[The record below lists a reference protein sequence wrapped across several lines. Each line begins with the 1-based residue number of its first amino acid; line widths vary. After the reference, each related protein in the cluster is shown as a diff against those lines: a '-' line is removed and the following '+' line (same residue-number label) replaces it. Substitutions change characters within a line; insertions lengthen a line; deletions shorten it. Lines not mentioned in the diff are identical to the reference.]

1 MKLYT
6 LTKAH
11 EKKLK
16 PWADKWIKN
25 GLSTKPMD
33 EKDKKA
39 MRKAIKGMYRAAG
52 LKELPDNRIIF
63 VPSPFVGRFASGFA
77 AAIWYMRKNPSFK
90 TTDATNDATY
100 NATYNATNDATD
112 NATYNATYNATANA
126 TNNAT
131 NDATRNAT
139 NNATYNATYNAT
151 NDATDNATNN
161 ATNDAT
167 RNATANATYNATANA
182 TYNATYN
189 ATANATANATYNA
202 TANATRNAT
211 ANATDDSLTL
221 KFKLDVKSLIS
232 LSYELGLGKFGL
244 CCAKESWRF
253 VQGGNFWSRWVAYIS
268 FFRYVAKLKIDY
280 SKWDHLEK
288 AAVHGSYRYMHEE
301 FCMISDRPRK
311 LMLDEQNRGH
321 NFDGTYIEWSDGTGI
336 YMIHGIEVPAW
347 ICETKRENFTKKMI
361 AEEQNADYRRCI
373 IQKIGIERAINLLGA
388 EVIDTY
394 KSKIG
399 GKYELL
405 SVDYDGRGKRP
416 YLKMWNKSIKAFHIE
431 GVRPNTKTVKE
442 ALMYRNG
449 LTEFAEP
456 MELT

>member
-63 VPSPFVGRFASGFA
+63 VPSPFVGRFASGYA

-90 TTDATNDATY
+90 TTDATNDATD

-112 NATYNATYNATANA
+112 NATYNATY
-126 TNNAT
+126 
-131 NDATRNAT
+131 
-139 NNATYNATYNAT
+139 
-151 NDATDNATNN
+151 
-161 ATNDAT
+161 
-167 RNATANATYNATANA
+167 
-182 TYNATYN
+182 
-189 ATANATANATYNA
+189 NATANATYNA